1 MDYNIHSFEKLLMN
15 AMKKCEGMYVEEF
28 TRNFQLIYPFTTENI
43 SGYINEFKLK
53 GKTLMTV
60 GSSGDQ
66 IINGALYGCKSITSL
81 DINPYT
87 KFYTYLKI
95 ACLLEVERNE
105 FLEFLRLIDFPKVFK
120 NNKEPFKVETYNKI
134 KKTLRLL
141 DYESYLIW
149 DELLQT
155 FSPID
160 IRKNLFSCDENST
173 DVIIKSNPYLKSE
186 EAYYETREKIKKIEL
201 NFITGDLLKA
211 SIDKQFDNIW
221 LSNIGTYLSRH
232 FVKFMV
238 DKITD
243 YLNNNRKL
251 LISYLYQTT
260 INTKYQ
266 EEWSLIYD
274 IEKTFAILRDY
285 SPYLVSFI
293 GVEGLELHDSKIKDS
308 ILVYRK

>member
-43 SGYINEFKLK
+43 SGYINEFELK

-186 EAYYETREKIKKIEL
+186 EAYYETREKIKKNRAKLYHGRFIE
-201 NFITGDLLKA
+201 
-211 SIDKQFDNIW
+211 
-221 LSNIGTYLSRH
+221 
-232 FVKFMV
+232 
-238 DKITD
+238 
-243 YLNNNRKL
+243 
-251 LISYLYQTT
+251 
-260 INTKYQ
+260 
-266 EEWSLIYD
+266 
-274 IEKTFAILRDY
+274 
-285 SPYLVSFI
+285 
-293 GVEGLELHDSKIKDS
+293 SKH
-308 ILVYRK
+308 R